1 MRKKKKIKIIAKK
14 KKKIEG
20 RRFCL
25 CFCLGHTYTPEK
37 KKKFS
42 SRPQETKKTTNLY
55 TRVSRCTT
63 IDILWSVGGKKK
75 TETERKKSN
84 IPSQLGKSIDLP
96 LVLKNFSLHITKK
109 NGPLFLKIDIK

>member
-42 SRPQETKKTTNLY
+42 SRPQETKKTQQIY
-55 TRVSRCTT
+55 IPVFRVALLLIFFGR
-63 IDILWSVGGKKK
+63 LGEKKRRRQRQK
-75 TETERKKSN
+75 EKKATF
-84 IPSQLGKSIDLP
+84 LP
-96 LVLKNFSLHITKK
+96 N
-109 NGPLFLKIDIK
+109 

>member
-1 MRKKKKIKIIAKK
+1 MRKKKNKNYCEK

-25 CFCLGHTYTPEK
+25 CFCLEHTYTPEK

-75 TETERKKSN
+75 KETERKKSN